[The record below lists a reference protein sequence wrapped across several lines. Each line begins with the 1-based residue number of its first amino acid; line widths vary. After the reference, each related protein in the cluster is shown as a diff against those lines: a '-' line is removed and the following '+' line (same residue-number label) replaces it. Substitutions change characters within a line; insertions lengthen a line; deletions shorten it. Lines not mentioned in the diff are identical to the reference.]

1 MPFAIFPGWLKIVLQ
16 NITKNNWMQMYYL
29 CYYFSHLINYLVQE
43 NVCFNVSF
51 FSWKET
57 VLFMV
62 KVKKLRF
69 VHSPHRHWPCSRQ
82 NSSIR
87 RRFLVSFRPAP
98 GTEAASLMVNS
109 DHSLSSADPLHGSLH
124 LIIAKELRLASHCKG
139 KSNQCCDKIS
149 LG

>member
-1 MPFAIFPGWLKIVLQ
+1 
-16 NITKNNWMQMYYL
+16 MYYL
-29 CYYFSHLINYLVQE
+29 CYYFSRLINDELVQV

-51 FSWKET
+51 FSCKET

-87 RRFLVSFRPAP
+87 RRFLVSFRPPP
-98 GTEAASLMVNS
+98 GTEAASLLLNS
-109 DHSLSSADPLHGSLH
+109 RSLPQLSGPTPWLTSLDN
-124 LIIAKELRLASHCKG
+124 C
-139 KSNQCCDKIS
+139 
-149 LG
+149 